1 MSTGKIL
8 AQSKPYFAVIFLQ
21 FGYAGMAVI
30 AKAALNNGMNHY
42 TFAVYRNLTA
52 TVIFAPFAFFFE
64 RKIRPKMTFSVFWKI
79 MLLGLLEPVIDQ
91 NLYYT
96 GMKYTTATFTT
107 ALGNVLPAITFIL
120 AWILRLE
127 QVNVRKLHSQAKI
140 LGTSVTIGGAMIMT
154 LVRGGVI
161 GLPWTKEASHD
172 QSASA
177 GNSQQDPVK
186 GAAMIAAGCCCWAS
200 FYILQAITLKSYPA
214 GLSLTSLLCGM
225 GALQGSVLTLVVE
238 RGNAAIW
245 AVHWDTT
252 LLAYIYSGVI
262 CSGVAYYISGVVMKD
277 KGPVFVTAFN
287 PLSMI
292 IVAIMGSF
300 ILAEQLDFGK
310 VLGACVIVVGLYLV
324 IWGSSKDDSS
334 KSSGDDLDAPV
345 DQQLPVIRP
354 ATTHQEQHSA
364 TPIEVPGEES
374 V

>member
-1 MSTGKIL
+1 MSTGKSAKIL

-42 TFAVYRNLTA
+42 SFAVYRNITA
-52 TVIFAPFAFFFE
+52 AENKAEDDIFCVLEDNAAWTVGASH
-64 RKIRPKMTFSVFWKI
+64 RPK
-79 MLLGLLEPVIDQ
+79 PV
-91 NLYYT
+91 LYGNEIHNRHFYNST
-96 GMKYTTATFTT
+96 GQRSTCHHFHIS
-107 ALGNVLPAITFIL
+107 LDP
-120 AWILRLE
+120 
-127 QVNVRKLHSQAKI
+127 QAKI
-140 LGTSVTIGGAMIMT
+140 LGTIVTIGGAMIMT

-161 GLPWTKEASHD
+161 GLPWTKEADHA

-177 GNSQQDPVK
+177 GNGMQDPVK
-186 GAAMIAAGCCCWAS
+186 GAAMVAAGCCCWAS
-200 FYILQAITLKSYPA
+200 FYILQVITLKSYPA
-214 GLSLTSLLCGM
+214 GLSLTSMLCGV

-238 RGNAAIW
+238 RGNTAIW
-245 AVHWDTT
+245 AIHWDTT

-310 VLGACVIVVGLYLV
+310 VFGACVIVVGLYLV

-334 KSSGDDLDAPV
+334 KSSGNDLDAPV
-345 DQQLPVIRP
+345 EQQLPVIRP
-354 ATTHQEQHSA
+354 ATHQEQNSA
-364 TPIEVPGEES
+364 TPREVPGEES